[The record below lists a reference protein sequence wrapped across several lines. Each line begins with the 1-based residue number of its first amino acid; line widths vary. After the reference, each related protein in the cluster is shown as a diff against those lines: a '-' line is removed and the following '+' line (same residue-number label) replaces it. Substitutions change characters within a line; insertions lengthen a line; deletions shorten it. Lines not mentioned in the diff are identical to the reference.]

1 MGLPGSGKTTFAKRL
16 HQHLPNSIRLNGDV
30 IRDLYHDWDFS
41 IDGRLRQAS
50 RLKELAKS
58 NLLATDTKYII
69 IDFVCPLPEQLEII
83 NPNYVIWINTVTRS
97 KYEDTDN
104 MFDKPYIFN
113 VEITNY
119 AYKIK
124 KITQTLTQALADD

>member
-1 MGLPGSGKTTFAKRL
+1 MSKPKIILIMGLPGSGKTTFAKRL

-41 IDGRLRQAS
+41 I
-50 RLKELAKS
+50 
-58 NLLATDTKYII
+58 LLATDTKYII